1 MRRKGSGIHK
11 NVDNPPSLGY
21 REILI
26 VAFRNLSRH
35 RVKTVTTTLG
45 VAVSVAL
52 YIFMDAWLL
61 GMNLDSKRNIVSY
74 EIGAAKIQTQAYF
87 EKKDDLPMYESF
99 TDWKPLV
106 EVLEKAGYA
115 AAPRMVFTGTLYAR
129 SGSAPIVFHGVD
141 PEKESRVLRYR
152 NYMEVGRFP
161 DKGTYEIALGLL
173 AAEKLKLDIP
183 RRITEEELLRLIE
196 DTARTPEEGAFIRRL
211 YENSDNRQKDLTRDR
226 APLSQEKLSYFLRK
240 DLPRS
245 DLDRY
250 WELLLSS
257 GRNDVR
263 ISTVI
268 DIKEETGKIRHV
280 YQVMEAKVVGIV
292 NSPNPKTNGNVAF
305 MPLDVLSGEEGLL
318 LEDRVTEILVRAAGA
333 KDSDLPGP
341 EETPEAIEGVLNRAG
356 VPLPSPLRVYGWQEY
371 VKDYIVAARGDNITT
386 RVMILLLF
394 ILSFLGIANTML
406 MAILERTKEIGMMR
420 ALGMT
425 DGELILSFMI
435 EAGMIGLMGGVAGM
449 ILGSLANIPMVNHG
463 IDYSTM
469 ARELS
474 GDFGYRITAL
484 FRSAWN
490 PGTIIGSGIVATLVS
505 ALLSI
510 PPTLRAL
517 RIPVTES
524 LRFE

>member
-1 MRRKGSGIHK
+1 MRPAR
-11 NVDNPPSLGY
+11 LE
-21 REILI
+21 REAKSSRHAFLKEI
-26 VAFRNLSRH
+26 VSIAFRNLSRH
-35 RVKTVTTTLG
+35 RVKTVITTIG

-61 GMNLDSKRNIVSY
+61 GMNLDSRRNIVSY
-74 EIGAAKIQTQAYF
+74 EIGAAKIQSQAYF
-87 EKKDDLPMYESF
+87 EKKEDLPMYESF
-99 TDWKPLV
+99 SNWKPIARA
-106 EVLEKAGYA
+106 LESAGYA
-115 AAPRMVFTGTLYAR
+115 AAPRMTFTGTLYSR

-141 PEKESRVLRYR
+141 PERERRVLRYM
-152 NYMEVGRFP
+152 NYLEAGRFP
-161 DKGTYEIALGLL
+161 KEGTYEIALGLL

-183 RRITEEELLRLIE
+183 RKLTEEELTRLVE
-196 DTARTPEEGAFIRRL
+196 ETARTPEEEAFIRGL
-211 YENSDNRQKDLTRDR
+211 YARQE
-226 APLSQEKLSYFLRK
+226 PVFFLRQ
-240 DLPRS
+240 DVPRTE
-245 DLDRY
+245 LDRF
-250 WELLLSS
+250 WDLLVAS
-257 GRNDVR
+257 GRNDAR

-268 DIKEETGKIRHV
+268 DIKEESGKIRHV

-318 LEDRVTEILVRAAGA
+318 LEDQVTEILVRAAGA

-341 EETPEAIEGVLNRAG
+341 KESPEAIEEALRRVGFS
-356 VPLPSPLRVYGWQEY
+356 LPSSLRVYGWEEY
-371 VKDYIVAARGDNITT
+371 VKDYIVAARGDNVTT

-425 DGELILSFMI
+425 DGELVLSFMI
-435 EAGMIGLMGGVAGM
+435 EAGMIGLMGGIVGM

-463 IDYSTM
+463 IDYSAM
-469 ARELS
+469 AKQLS

-490 PGTIIGSGIVATLVS
+490 PGTIIGSGIVATLIS
-505 ALLSI
+505 ALLSV

-517 RIPVTES
+517 KMPVTES